1 MSEQRRMRSELKQG
15 LHQYSMSLYHS
26 YRQTLSHEEAVK
38 QISDCLAEEYEYYS
52 KQSMKQNESFNFAEL
67 VKKIEQLARN
77 EKDSVKQHE
86 LYEEMEALMNAQEIL
101 AKYNMTEGNK

>member
-1 MSEQRRMRSELKQG
+1 MSDQRRMRSELKQG
-15 LHQYSMSLYHS
+15 LHQFSMTLYNS

-38 QISDCLAEEYEYYS
+38 QICECLTEEYEYYS
-52 KQSMKQNESFNFAEL
+52 KQSMKQEDSLNFTDL
-67 VKKIEQLARN
+67 IKSIEQLARK

-86 LYEEMEALMNAQEIL
+86 LYEEIEALVSAQEIL